1 MERAHTVPLRLPK
14 PPGKRSPPA
23 ARACSLTLV
32 PAASSSPIATVPRV
46 SYLALCFNHARWLDQ
61 CLGSIEAQ
69 RWPNAELIILDNAS
83 SDGSADLIRAR
94 AAAMD
99 LPVTLLAESER
110 RGICANA
117 NRLLAQATGEYIALI
132 STDDWWF
139 PNKTRRQVEAMERL
153 GPHWA
158 VAYAD
163 AICVDEHGTRQ
174 TAPFIA
180 SHRAFDTLPAG
191 DILSELLR
199 GPFIPAMSTL
209 VRRQALVDAG
219 GYDETLIY
227 EDYDMWLRLSVNG
240 RFHADPDPLCA
251 YRIVASSMIRTV
263 AAQDRP
269 EKILSDARI
278 MAKAAAIERLPVKTR
293 RNSLRRVVTLA
304 AKLAGQP
311 GTWASALGELQMA
324 TGLQSVA
331 LLEAASRTGG
341 LEEASVLGLLS
352 AAAGR
357 GFLPPNERDVLPKG
371 LATPDPSHWPDR
383 PASPK
388 DWDAVVASLTPPPV
402 PGKVGASSR
411 HHGRSP

>member
-1 MERAHTVPLRLPK
+1 MPDVS
-14 PPGKRSPPA
+14 SPP
-23 ARACSLTLV
+23 T
-32 PAASSSPIATVPRV
+32 ATVPRV

-94 AAAMD
+94 AAVMD

-117 NRLLAQATGEYIALI
+117 NRLLAQASGDYVALV

-139 PNKTRRQVEAMERL
+139 PEKTRRQVEALERL
-153 GPHWA
+153 GRDWA

-163 AICVDEHGTRQ
+163 AICVDEQGERHP
-174 TAPFIA
+174 APFIA
-180 SHRAFDTLPAG
+180 SHRPFDSLPSG
-191 DILSELLR
+191 DILTELVR

-209 VRRQALVDAG
+209 VRREALVAAG
-219 GYDETLIY
+219 GYDESLVY
-227 EDYDMWLRLSVNG
+227 EDYDMWLRLAVNG

-278 MAKAAAIERLPVKTR
+278 MAKAAAIARLPAKMR

-304 AKLAGQP
+304 AKLIGQP
-311 GTWASALGELQMA
+311 GIWTPAVGELKNS
-324 TGLQSVA
+324 TGLQSLA
-331 LLEAASRTGG
+331 LLEAAARAGG
-341 LEEASVLGLLS
+341 LDEAAVLGLLS
-352 AAAGR
+352 AAASR
-357 GFLPPNERDVLPKG
+357 GILPPNERDILPKG
-371 LATPDPSHWPDR
+371 LVIPEPSRWPDR
-383 PASPK
+383 PASPV
-388 DWDAVVASLTPPPV
+388 DWDAMVASFLTPLSPRNAGALLPD
-402 PGKVGASSR
+402 PGRKR
-411 HHGRSP
+411 